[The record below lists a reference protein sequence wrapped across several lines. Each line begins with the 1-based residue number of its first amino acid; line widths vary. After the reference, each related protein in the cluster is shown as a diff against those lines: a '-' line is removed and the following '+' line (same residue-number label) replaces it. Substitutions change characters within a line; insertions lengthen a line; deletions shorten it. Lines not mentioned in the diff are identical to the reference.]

1 MTAIRNILALFLLA
15 TASTASFADPIT
27 DGALN
32 PYKAGW
38 FSNVIAGRAL
48 PCPQACE
55 IAAKTAAEFEAAP
68 GESLKKTFVCKVPV
82 GQEGRNTTYLYGNQF
97 DARPACYTTDT
108 SLRGRYSERFLC
120 LCVGAARD

>member
-1 MTAIRNILALFLLA
+1 MTTIRRILALFLLA

-27 DGALN
+27 DGVLN

-38 FSNVIAGRAL
+38 FSNVIGGRAL

-68 GESLKKTFVCKVPV
+68 GESLKKSVRLQSP
-82 GQEGRNTTYLYGNQF
+82 GRPGRQKYHL
-97 DARPACYTTDT
+97 
-108 SLRGRYSERFLC
+108 SLRQSVRC
-120 LCVGAARD
+120 AASLLHDRHVAQRQV